1 MELAR
6 IQRKTGATVLS
17 LLIRL
22 AGFAKKKINT
32 WIYRQQ
38 GLLSYHLKF
47 AKLLGFDMYRA
58 LGFYDRSVS

>member
-47 AKLLGFDMYRA
+47 AKLPGSICIERWGFMIA
-58 LGFYDRSVS
+58 L